1 MYWTSQ
7 YGDELY
13 DLDADPD
20 ELVNLADD
28 PDHQPVV
35 LELDAARRALL
46 ACAGATCGRPTDWT
60 PWAADRQVIR

>member
-13 DLDADPD
+13 DLAADPD

-28 PDHQPVV
+28 PDHEPVV
-35 LELDAARRALL
+35 QELDAARRALL

-60 PWAADRQVIR
+60 PWAAEPVR